1 MLYFVVAVRLFL
13 LYADPCIVYKI
24 PFCCYQLLQLRIQT
38 FVSTA
43 EQMLLSEH
51 VSKPH
56 IEREMRVLQTRWAA
70 FHNQVV
76 ESRRLIDLS
85 IEYFKLVEEVSW
97 VHVWGEG
104 C

>member
-1 MLYFVVAVRLFL
+1 
-13 LYADPCIVYKI
+13 
-24 PFCCYQLLQLRIQT
+24 LQLRIQT

-51 VSKPH
+51 VSSPH
-56 IEREMRVLQTRWAA
+56 IERELRVLQTRWAA

-85 IEYFKLVEEVSW
+85 IEYFKLVEEVSPTFYNVLCVCVRAC
-97 VHVWGEG
+97 VHA
-104 C
+104 